1 MIDPADMKKVYAALD
16 GQRNTAEL
24 AKATGFDRHQVW
36 AIILKL
42 VAMGMAKINAA
53 GLYEQGKP
61 FDAATVTKHQT
72 HKKVSE

>member
-1 MIDPADMKKVYAALD
+1 MIDPADMKKVYVALD
-16 GQRNTAEL
+16 GQRGTAEL
-24 AKATGFDRHQVW
+24 TKATGFDRHQVW

-53 GLYEQGKP
+53 YLYEQAGK
-61 FDAATVTKHQT
+61 FDAATVIEYQT